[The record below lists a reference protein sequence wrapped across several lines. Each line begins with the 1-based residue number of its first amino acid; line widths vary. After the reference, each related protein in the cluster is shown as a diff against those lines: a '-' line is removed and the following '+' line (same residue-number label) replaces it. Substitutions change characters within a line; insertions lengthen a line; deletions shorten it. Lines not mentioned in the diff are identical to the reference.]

1 MDMENVDE
9 LDMAE
14 LEDSDSD
21 EIQLT
26 AGQVKALLTFLV
38 Q

>member
-1 MDMENVDE
+1 MDE
-9 LDMAE
+9 LNTTE

-26 AGQVKALLTFLV
+26 AGQVKALLLTLLV
-38 Q
+38 E